1 MDASTFHTSLPRG
14 LIVSCQAPAGHP
26 FAAPELLARFARSA
40 VDGGA
45 VAIRAEGPEAIRA
58 IRQAVGVPIVGIRK
72 RTLADGRIL
81 ITPAHEDARELVA
94 AGADIVALDCTRRG
108 QAHDALARLRRI
120 RAELGVPAWADIATL
135 DEAVAAAS
143 AGADAVLSTLRG
155 YTDDTRDVAA
165 FEPGFIADLVR
176 AVRVPVIAEGR
187 VGTPDEAATAVRAG
201 ATAVVVGTA
210 ITRPEEITR
219 LFAARMAEAGATPA
233 TVVGVDL
240 GGTNLKSAYATADH
254 TLRAATVTPTPA
266 AAGRDAV
273 LAALLGAA
281 RDRLADARRD
291 GASPTVVGVSTAG
304 WVDPH
309 AGRIVH
315 ATDTIPNWTG
325 TEIARALEDALGL
338 PVAVENDG
346 NAFALAEQAFG
357 AGRTA
362 SHFVCLTFGTGVGGG
377 CVIDGR
383 LNHGAHFLANGIGH
397 IVVERNGR
405 PCACGRRG
413 CLEAYASAEAL
424 VGFGGGRW
432 TNATD
437 LIAAAGTGDAAARQA
452 LETHADWVAAG
463 CVTLLNLLDPERIV
477 VSGGLAE
484 NNPVLVPRLEG
495 QLGLG
500 RAGEPH
506 AKTRVVKSG
515 LGYFGGVRG
524 AIALARN
531 RAKRA

>member
-1 MDASTFHTSLPRG
+1 MDAPAFRPCLPRG

-26 FAAPELLARFARSA
+26 FAAPEQLARFARSA

-45 VAIRAEGPEAIRA
+45 VAIRAEGPDAIRA
-58 IRQAVGVPIVGIRK
+58 IRRAVDVPIVAIRK

-81 ITPAHEDARELVA
+81 ITPTHEEARELVA

-120 RAELGVPAWADIATL
+120 RAELGVPAWADIATV
-135 DEAVAAAS
+135 DEAVAAAA

-155 YTDDTRDVAA
+155 YTDDTRDVVA

-176 AVRVPVIAEGR
+176 AVRVPVVAEGR
-187 VGTPDEAATAVRAG
+187 ISTPEEAAAAARAG

-219 LFAARMAEAGATPA
+219 LFAAGMAEASGTSA
-233 TVVGVDL
+233 TVVGLDL
-240 GGTNLKSAYATADH
+240 GGTNLKSAFATADD
-254 TLRAATVTPTPA
+254 TLRAATATPTPA

-273 LAALLGAA
+273 LAALVGAA
-281 RDRLADARRD
+281 RDRVADARQA
-291 GASPTVVGVSTAG
+291 GASPAAIGVSTAG
-304 WVDPH
+304 WVDPRS
-309 AGRIVH
+309 GRIVH
-315 ATDTIPNWTG
+315 ATDTIPHWAG
-325 TEIARALEDALGL
+325 AEIARVLEEALGL

-346 NAFALAEQAFG
+346 NAFALAERTFG

-362 SHFVCLTFGTGVGGG
+362 GHFVCLTFGTGVGGG
-377 CVIDGR
+377 CFIGGR

-397 IVVERNGR
+397 VVVERNGR

-413 CLEAYASAEAL
+413 CLEAYASAAAV

-432 TNATD
+432 TSAAD
-437 LIAAAGTGDAAARQA
+437 LIAAANMGDATARQA

-463 CVTLLNLLDPERIV
+463 CVTLLNLLDPEVIV
-477 VSGGLAE
+477 VAGGLAE
-484 NNPVLVPRLEG
+484 KNPILVPRLEQ
-495 QLGLG
+495 QLGLD
-500 RAGEPH
+500 RAGETRR
-506 AKTRVVKSG
+506 KTRVVTSA
-515 LGYFGGVRG
+515 LGYFGGVQG
-524 AIALARN
+524 AIALARS
-531 RAKRA
+531 RARRA